1 MAGKE
6 ERLNNVPDG
15 TLLNRLFCVEAPQ
28 NSDDRR
34 GEITCVISPRGLSVR
49 FGKEEGMK
57 KQKLHFGILLVVCML
72 CAAAWFLVRYL
83 DLPESEEE
91 EAVEVTVTDF
101 NAEDV
106 TALSTGG
113 EYPLNF
119 VKEDGTWYNAE
130 DRSASIQQSMVENLL
145 TYITHITSETAI
157 EEPDDL
163 SQYGLDEPSMTITAT
178 LENGTSVI
186 LHIGESNSIT
196 GDYYLQVSGDDTVYT
211 VSSSLVSTFEKTPE
225 DFVEEE
231 TETEAETEAETE
243 TATEN

>member
-1 MAGKE
+1 M
-6 ERLNNVPDG
+6 NNVPDG

-34 GEITCVISPRGLSVR
+34 GEITCVISPRGLSVH

-91 EAVEVTVTDF
+91 
-101 NAEDV
+101 
-106 TALSTGG
+106 
-113 EYPLNF
+113 
-119 VKEDGTWYNAE
+119 GTWYNAE

-157 EEPDDL
+157 EEPVDL